1 MKTFFQRCAAV
12 ALLCGAAFAAHA
24 DDSLF
29 QQLGGKRGIEKFT
42 ADFVQIIAADPRIE
56 RFFKDTDLQRLELLL
71 AEQFCDLSGG
81 PCKYKGR
88 GMRQAHAGMGVN
100 TAHFNALAEGLQIAM
115 EKNGVPNRAAARLIA
130 LLAPM
135 HGDVVAK

>member
-1 MKTFFQRCAAV
+1 MLLIKKTFAALV
-12 ALLCGAAFAAHA
+12 LSCLAAGAHA

-29 QQLGGKRGIEKFT
+29 KALGGKPGIEKFT
-42 ADFVQIIAADPRIE
+42 ADFVQIVAADPRIE

-71 AEQFCDLSGG
+71 AEQFCSLAGG
-81 PCKYKGR
+81 PCKYQGR
-88 GMRQAHAGMGVN
+88 SMKEAHADMGVN

-115 EKNGVPNRAAARLIA
+115 EKNGVPHRAAARLVA

-135 HGDVVAK
+135 HRDVVTK

>member
-12 ALLCGAAFAAHA
+12 ALLCGAASAAHA

-42 ADFVQIIAADPRIE
+42 ADFVQIVAADPRIE

-71 AEQFCDLSGG
+71 AEQFCELAGG

-88 GMRQAHAGMGVN
+88 SMREAHADISVN

-135 HGDVVAK
+135 HGDVVTK